1 MKRIQDRL
9 IENLSATVT
18 VSGVVME
25 INENSVS
32 CIGGVSVLTRFIEE
46 DGKFIPTKESSVTC
60 TDNSGKFSISEIVT
74 NIRKVPIVFQSGIT
88 TDLRE
93 VPIVF
98 QIDKFEAKCISIYI
112 SPETNEQDVSVVIQ
126 LNRQKILG

>member
-1 MKRIQDRL
+1 MARIHGEFGEFKKHL
-9 IENLSATVT
+9 PATVT

-32 CIGGVSVLTRFIEE
+32 CIGGVSVLTRFIEGE
-46 DGKFIPTKESSVTC
+46 GKFMPTEESSIAC
-60 TDNSGKFSISEIVT
+60 TDISGKFSISEV
-74 NIRKVPIVFQSGIT
+74 V

-98 QIDKFEAKCISIYI
+98 QIDKFETKCISIYV

-126 LNRQKILG
+126 LNRQ